1 MLAIDAFLKEG
12 LLSPSLSIF
21 LESAQIARL
30 CYQHGDSGRL
40 SLWTSEIKHEISHLL
55 CKIIIILLDIW
66 TTIMWVTL

>member
-12 LLSPSLSIF
+12 LPLPSLSIF

-40 SLWTSEIKHEISHLL
+40 SLWTSEIKHEI
-55 CKIIIILLDIW
+55 
-66 TTIMWVTL
+66 